1 MEKRGTDKINEIG
14 VAETP
19 EDVAV
24 LYSWANLHGAKY
36 RDFSASRREYRA
48 QLRHRAAEQVRQQ
61 ALLAQ
66 AEAEAAA
73 ELAEATAKKAA
84 DAARSQKG
92 IASDSTTQQ
101 NLREAE
107 EAARTAAAERVE
119 AARRAEAAA
128 MAEAAARREERE
140 IAEAQ
145 ASAQRQAAR
154 YAESEIR
161 RREMVASRNLAQ
173 SQPRGTQIFG
183 QVPDP
188 SPAEL
193 PGSISDPY
201 TLQPHPPMA
210 AIAPSPVSPATT
222 APVATPQS
230 PAAFRQTHGYV
241 PSQEF
246 AMPQEPPPQRP
257 VHPAIPQ
264 PPSSPAQRPAA
275 QAQVVESISARGDS
289 SSGSQRR
296 PRGYHPDEASG
307 VREIYRGPDYHTPQS
322 EQRMSDSGRKI
333 TRAED
338 QPPIERRAPQ
348 EPAGQQGT
356 GAPSSGQGASAGS
369 GTGSSGDRAPFTG
382 AGKRHNDPPA
392 RPAPPPP
399 VEEPAATMWQ
409 AAGSEVRPAASFDMG
424 FLGREPIPGS
434 VAPGY
439 PAQRPAE
446 RPVQQPLANA
456 PARPVSPFSQPP
468 VQGQEGTRGRRAQ
481 DDFGYQSASGYSAAP
496 RPSYTDPQRQTY
508 AEPPQ
513 RVGPQQPALDST
525 GSRTSY
531 GSDPAGP
538 AWLYAPPSSGPAQP
552 AQPSPLMP
560 PASQSSV
567 AETLQH
573 SRERVAARWF
583 ALKGVFEQPG
593 QETVEPAPVRQKEI
607 RTPVLAVFSLAGGV
621 GKTSLVA
628 TIGRSLSSLGEKVL
642 LTDTTSHGLLPF
654 YFGASE
660 LRQGTVRTFSP
671 PSGSTDA
678 PIYLVSYE
686 VDQKADQPAQENLV
700 EEIVNN
706 SRGTHRILL
715 DLTVGSSWIVRH
727 MARMNPTVL
736 VPVAPD
742 MNSVISLQAIE
753 NFFHGMVDADGRPLQ
768 PYYLINQ
775 FDVSLPLHL
784 DVREVLRRQLGDR
797 LLPFVIHRAP
807 EVSEALAEGMTV
819 VDYAPDSP
827 VSGDYMNV
835 ATWLRTIAAPAAAGF
850 RNVRWSER

>member
-1 MEKRGTDKINEIG
+1 MEKRGTDKTDDLG

-73 ELAEATAKKAA
+73 EAAEATAKKAA
-84 DAARSQKG
+84 EAALHKG
-92 IASDSTTQQ
+92 STSDSTQQ
-101 NLREAE
+101 QSLRQAE

-128 MAEAAARREERE
+128 VAEAAARREERE

-161 RREMVASRNLAQ
+161 RREMTVSGRIAATPQGTGRLFSAETSSDASME
-173 SQPRGTQIFG
+173 
-183 QVPDP
+183 VPGHM
-188 SPAEL
+188 E
-193 PGSISDPY
+193 DPY
-201 TLQPHPPMA
+201 TPQPL
-210 AIAPSPVSPATT
+210 SPVSAGAPQASHTGAEPRQPSFRQPQGFPGQQPFSAESHPPAQPAVRSNAQST
-222 APVATPQS
+222 AP
-230 PAAFRQTHGYV
+230 
-241 PSQEF
+241 
-246 AMPQEPPPQRP
+246 
-257 VHPAIPQ
+257 
-264 PPSSPAQRPAA
+264 PAQYPA
-275 QAQVVESISARGDS
+275 AQVVESLVARSD

-296 PRGYHPDEASG
+296 PQGYHPDEASG
-307 VREIYRGPDYHTPQS
+307 VRQIYRGPEYTGSQS
-322 EQRMSDSGRKI
+322 SPRVTDSGRQSV
-333 TRAED
+333 RAEAMPRERRGTPEQAA
-338 QPPIERRAPQ
+338 QPPQGIPPAPNTATA
-348 EPAGQQGT
+348 AGM
-356 GAPSSGQGASAGS
+356 S
-369 GTGSSGDRAPFTG
+369 SSGDRAPFTEIAKRSTDPKQAPRPSHPAEPQPSAAPFWQSSSAADRSTNFR
-382 AGKRHNDPPA
+382 AGY
-392 RPAPPPP
+392 
-399 VEEPAATMWQ
+399 V
-409 AAGSEVRPAASFDMG
+409 S
-424 FLGREPIPGS
+424 GREPIPGS
-434 VAPGY
+434 LSSGY
-439 PAQRPAE
+439 SSQLL
-446 RPVQQPLANA
+446 PVSSQPPSN
-456 PARPVSPFSQPP
+456 PPSRPVSPFSQPP
-468 VQGQEGTRGRRAQ
+468 AQPGARQEGVRGRRAQ
-481 DDFGYQSASGYSAAP
+481 DEFNYQSGGGYSDPSGQSYRTGGTPLIDSEAS
-496 RPSYTDPQRQTY
+496 RPAYS
-508 AEPPQ
+508 A
-513 RVGPQQPALDST
+513 
-525 GSRTSY
+525 
-531 GSDPAGP
+531 DPAGP
-538 AWLYAPPSSGPAQP
+538 AWLYAPPSPTVPQSAPIA
-552 AQPSPLMP
+552 P
-560 PASQSSV
+560 PAQSSV

-573 SRERVAARWF
+573 SRERVAARWY

-593 QETVEPAPVRQKEI
+593 QEVTEAAPVRQKEI
-607 RTPVLAVFSLAGGV
+607 RTPVVAVFSLAGGV

-678 PIYLVSYE
+678 PIYLVSYD
-686 VDQKADQPAQENLV
+686 VDPKAEDQAQQTLV

-736 VPVAPD
+736 IPVAPD

-753 NFFHGMVDADGRPLQ
+753 NFFRGMVDADGRSLQ
-768 PYYLINQ
+768 PYYVINQ

-827 VSGDYMNV
+827 VSGDYLNV

>member
-1 MEKRGTDKINEIG
+1 MEKRGTDKIDDLGI
-14 VAETP
+14 AETP

-73 ELAEATAKKAA
+73 EAAEATAKKAA
-84 DAARSQKG
+84 AAALSQKG
-92 IASDSTTQQ
+92 GSDSTQQ
-101 NLREAE
+101 QSLREAE
-107 EAARTAAAERVE
+107 DAARTAAAERVE

-128 MAEAAARREERE
+128 VAEAAARREERE

-161 RREMVASRNLAQ
+161 RREMLMGGRGGAM
-173 SQPRGTQIFG
+173 SQGHNRQFPADFT
-183 QVPDP
+183 
-188 SPAEL
+188 SNTPAEL
-193 PGSISDPY
+193 PGHIEDPY
-201 TLQPHPPMA
+201 TPQPHPPVSGG
-210 AIAPSPVSPATT
+210 APPA
-222 APVATPQS
+222 P
-230 PAAFRQTHGYV
+230 PAAAAVQPQPSLRQSQGYV
-241 PSQEF
+241 PQQSFPIE
-246 AMPQEPPPQRP
+246 PQAPTQPSVR
-257 VHPAIPQ
+257 AAAAQ
-264 PPSSPAQRPAA
+264 PPEPTHYPA
-275 QAQVVESISARGDS
+275 AQVVESLVARSDS

-296 PRGYHPDEASG
+296 PQGYHPDEASG
-307 VREIYRGPDYHTPQS
+307 VRQIYRGPEYSAPQPAP
-322 EQRMSDSGRKI
+322 RMTDPIRQAP
-333 TRAED
+333 RAED
-338 QPPIERRAPQ
+338 QPPRERR
-348 EPAGQQGT
+348 
-356 GAPSSGQGASAGS
+356 GAPEQPGHSSQSGSGAPGSGAGSSSGS
-369 GTGSSGDRAPFTG
+369 GTGSSGDRAPF
-382 AGKRHNDPPA
+382 AGVPKRHTDPQQQPPRPA
-392 RPAPPPP
+392 RPA
-399 VEEPAATMWQ
+399 EAPATTPFWQ
-409 AAGSEVRPAASFDMG
+409 SPSPGDRPASNFDVG
-424 FLGREPIPGS
+424 YVSSREPIPGS
-434 VAPGY
+434 ASAGYSTQRTVAG
-439 PAQRPAE
+439 AQSPSN
-446 RPVQQPLANA
+446 VS
-456 PARPVSPFSQPP
+456 ARPVSPFSQPP
-468 VQGQEGTRGRRAQ
+468 AAQQPSVRSEGARGRRAQ
-481 DDFGYQSASGYSAAP
+481 DEFNYQSVSGYSDPSRPAYPDLPRRVSNTPPTDSDASRAP
-496 RPSYTDPQRQTY
+496 YS
-508 AEPPQ
+508 
-513 RVGPQQPALDST
+513 
-525 GSRTSY
+525 
-531 GSDPAGP
+531 SDPAGP
-538 AWLYAPPSSGPAQP
+538 AWLYAPPTAPAPQSAP
-552 AQPSPLMP
+552 MVAP
-560 PASQSSV
+560 PAQSSV

-593 QETVEPAPVRQKEI
+593 QEAVEPAPVRQKEI

-686 VDQKADQPAQENLV
+686 VDQKADEQAQEKLV

-742 MNSVISLQAIE
+742 MNSVISLQSIE
-753 NFFHGMVDADGRPLQ
+753 NFFRGMVDADGRPLQ
-768 PYYLINQ
+768 PYYVINQ